1 MRRFGKIDC
10 CPIGSHPIG
19 RITGDIRMTVS
30 GWEFTGLYSD
40 CKLKTITDLLS
51 MIGPIC
57 ESKRFQQ
64 KSFGGIIKVKDLIP
78 FKTYI
83 DTKSEVFIV
92 STFRYI
98 N

>member
-1 MRRFGKIDC
+1 MK
-10 CPIGSHPIG
+10 
-19 RITGDIRMTVS
+19 VS
-30 GWEFTGLYSD
+30 GWEFTGLYSH

-64 KSFGGIIKVKDLIP
+64 KSFGGIIKIVDLIR

-83 DTKSEVFIV
+83 DIESELFIV
-92 STFRYI
+92 STFCYM
-98 N
+98 NCYLSFKLN